1 MVPNAR
7 RTGGQPPHE
16 YEYCIPFRTSFSCC
30 IDVRRTCHSCPSLI
44 VSSLHMHCNGRA
56 VLERREREHSTRPSF
71 VVCCLE
77 MSCVSPLKCQ
87 MAENTF
93 ISLLRGCVCTRL
105 QVWVLT
111 NLFSHFRDDGLRVVY
126 RARHY
131 SACDMQTSFSL
142 KIVLWLVSS

>member
-93 ISLLRGCVCTRL
+93 ISLLRGCVCAHAFKCGCSQICSVISAMMVYAWSTGQGIIQL
-105 QVWVLT
+105 AT
-111 NLFSHFRDDGLRVVY
+111 CKLR
-126 RARHY
+126 
-131 SACDMQTSFSL
+131 FP
-142 KIVLWLVSS
+142 